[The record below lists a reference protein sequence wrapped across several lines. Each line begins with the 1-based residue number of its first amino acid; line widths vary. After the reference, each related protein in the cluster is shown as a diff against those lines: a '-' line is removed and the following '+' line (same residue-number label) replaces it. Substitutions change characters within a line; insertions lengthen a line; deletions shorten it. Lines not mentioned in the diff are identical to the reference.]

1 MAVKKKKIDYTIW
14 VLGAA
19 AVGLLGYV
27 FREDITN
34 IFKKKEPEPDPE
46 PIPGP
51 IPTPIPTPIITNGG
65 IITTSGGV
73 TTGLS
78 GMGTPK
84 DRLNFNQNLKKGD
97 KGQEVAKLQQILNR
111 IAKITGSI
119 QITQDGIFGSGTEA
133 RLNKVTGKDKINLYK
148 AYLILFAIWNAKNN
162 KDVKNWYKN
171 YYQYYL
177 TQPDRLKNART
188 YYFAKNSLI

>member
-27 FREDITN
+27 FKDDIKKLFAPKDDTTN
-34 IFKKKEPEPDPE
+34 DTTDETTEEPVKE
-46 PIPGP
+46 IVV
-51 IPTPIPTPIITNGG
+51 TNGG
-65 IITTSGGV
+65 VITTSGGV

-84 DRLNFNQNLKKGD
+84 DRLNLNQNLKKGD

-119 QITQDGIFGSGTEA
+119 QVTEDGVFGSGTEA
-133 RLNKVTGKDKINLYK
+133 RLNKVTGNNKINLYK
-148 AYLILFAIWNAKNN
+148 AYIILFAIWNAKNN
-162 KDVKNWYKN
+162 KDLNNWFKK
-171 YYQYYL
+171 YYEPYL
-177 TQPDRLKNART
+177 NNPERLKNART
-188 YYFAKNSLI
+188 FYFANNQLI